1 MNSISGSWS
10 FFSLSCYSV
19 QDSLTLLWN
28 GNFTLTWT
36 HTVMG
41 SSFTCLLLGKRE
53 ELRNFLLY
61 IKPCRCPQLN
71 DGSTCNSSKAIYIQK
86 KLYFKFWI
94 LIFFWANS
102 AGQGVST
109 APVTHTMM
117 NGNNQ
122 YTRNHPVLRL
132 PFCFTLPVWYSINCT
147 RGATLYYKVGFVLGD
162 FAQL

>member
-28 GNFTLTWT
+28 GNFALTWT

-102 AGQGVST
+102 AGQGSEHSSSHPHHDEWKQPIHSQPSCTQT
-109 APVTHTMM
+109 AILFYTSSMVFNKLHERCHT
-117 NGNNQ
+117 
-122 YTRNHPVLRL
+122 LL
-132 PFCFTLPVWYSINCT
+132 
-147 RGATLYYKVGFVLGD
+147 
-162 FAQL
+162 